1 MGRSLKGLE
10 RVFKR
15 GTAGNDK
22 QGFGRKRNVGEKRDY
37 GRHEWNSREVLL
49 EGLKCMVIVLVF
61 SVYFYRSLWAV
72 IPLCGIGLWYFK
84 RDSRHKAQQDR
95 HQLLLQF
102 RDMVQSVA
110 GAMQA
115 GYSVENA
122 FLESYEDMSRMYG
135 RESMICRELKVIQ
148 RGLVVSLTMEELL
161 EDLGKR
167 SRTEQIRE
175 FASVFA
181 IARKNGGSMTD
192 VISSFAIMIRRQVD
206 TKEEILTQTAGR
218 RMEQNIMNVMP
229 FGIITYIGISNRGYF
244 DMLYHNVFGVV
255 VMTVCLAV
263 YLAAC
268 GLAEVILK
276 KAVSGWM

>member
-1 MGRSLKGLE
+1 
-10 RVFKR
+10 
-15 GTAGNDK
+15 
-22 QGFGRKRNVGEKRDY
+22 
-37 GRHEWNSREVLL
+37 
-49 EGLKCMVIVLVF
+49 MVIVLVF
-61 SVYFYRSLWAV
+61 SVYFYRSLWAA
-72 IPLCGIGLWYFK
+72 IPLCGIGLWYWK
-84 RDSRHKAQQDR
+84 RDSQRKAQQDR

-102 RDMVQSVA
+102 RDMIRSVA

-122 FLESYEDMSRMYG
+122 FLESYEDMSMMYG
-135 RESMICRELKVIQ
+135 RESMICRELKLIQ
-148 RGLVVSLTMEELL
+148 RGLIVSLTMEELL
-161 EDLGKR
+161 EDLGRR
-167 SRTEQIRE
+167 SRTEQIQE

-192 VISSFAIMIRRQVD
+192 VISSYAVMIQRQVD

-229 FGIITYIGISNRGYF
+229 FGIMAYIGISNRGYF
-244 DMLYHNVFGVV
+244 DILYHNMFGVI

-263 YLAAC
+263 YLTTC

-276 KAVSGWM
+276 KAVSGLV